1 MRVRAWLLLLLLPA
15 CFLLLPACVAPA
27 RNADD
32 YKHKAV
38 DTAEAVFSSVQ
49 TGSLVAR
56 LGPERAFPSFL
67 SVALADVERAAA
79 SARAVFLSIQPPD
92 ARSDEVRAQLS
103 VLLDRSQA
111 AISSARIAARRQ
123 DFDALRRYADELS
136 SAAASLDRFIARFE

>member
-1 MRVRAWLLLLLLPA
+1 
-15 CFLLLPACVAPA
+15 
-27 RNADD
+27 
-32 YKHKAV
+32 
-38 DTAEAVFSSVQ
+38 
-49 TGSLVAR
+49 
-56 LGPERAFPSFL
+56 
-67 SVALADVERAAA
+67 VALADVERAAA